1 MVELDVRGPVATITL
16 ADEAH
21 RNVLS
26 RDTLGA
32 LHAALDAIE
41 RDPDVRVVVLTNQ
54 GRVFCAGADLA
65 ADAGG
70 ADAAGPGAGL
80 ARLLARVRRSP
91 TIFVGRIAGH
101 CVAGGVGL
109 AAVMDISLALDTAQF
124 GFSEV
129 RVGVAPAIIS
139 VVCLPK
145 MRAGDA
151 REAFLRGRRF
161 GAADAARLGLI
172 NAALPADELDA
183 ELDAVLED
191 LLAGEPTALGV
202 AKALTYDVAGGS
214 FDDALA
220 AATSTSV
227 ELFARDAA
235 REGMAA
241 FLEKRAASWVR
252 HWPPERPSP

>member
-1 MVELDVRGPVATITL
+1 MIELDVRGPVATITL

-26 RDTLGA
+26 RDTLEA
-32 LHAALDAIE
+32 LHATLDTVDANAG
-41 RDPDVRVVVLTNQ
+41 VRVVVLTNQ

-65 ADAGG
+65 AHARDAG
-70 ADAAGPGAGL
+70 ARGPGAGL
-80 ARLLARVRRSP
+80 ADLLARVRRSP

-129 RVGVAPAIIS
+129 RVGVAPAIIAT
-139 VVCLPK
+139 VCLPK

-161 GAADAARLGLI
+161 SAAEAARLGLI
-172 NAALPADELDA
+172 NAALPATALDV
-183 ELDAVLED
+183 ELDAVLDD

-202 AKALTYDVAGGS
+202 AKALTYDGPGRS

-220 AATSTSV
+220 TATSTSLD
-227 ELFARDAA
+227 LFAREAA

-241 FLEKRAASWVR
+241 FLEKRAAAWVR
-252 HWPPERPSP
+252 HWPPERPSS

>member
-1 MVELDVRGPVATITL
+1 VIELDVRGPVATITL

-26 RDTLGA
+26 PATLGA
-32 LHAALDAIE
+32 LHGALDTLDA
-41 RDPDVRVVVLTNQ
+41 DPDVRVVVLTNR

-65 ADAGG
+65 AG
-70 ADAAGPGAGL
+70 ARHARTTEPGAGL
-80 ARLLARVRRSP
+80 ADLLARVRRSP

-124 GFSEV
+124 AFGEV

-151 REAFLRGRRF
+151 REAFLRARRF
-161 GAADAARLGLI
+161 SAADAARLGLI
-172 NAALPADELDA
+172 NAALPADELDV
-183 ELDAVLED
+183 ELDAVLDD

-202 AKALTYDVAGGS
+202 AKALTYENPGRS

-220 AATSTSV
+220 AATSTSLD
-227 ELFARDAA
+227 LFARDAA

-241 FLEKRAASWVR
+241 FVEKRAAAWVR
-252 HWPPERPSP
+252 HWPPEPPSA

>member
-16 ADEAH
+16 ADEAR

-26 RDTLGA
+26 RDTLSE
-32 LHAALDAIE
+32 LHAALDTVDDNAE
-41 RDPDVRVVVLTNQ
+41 VRAVVLTNR

-65 ADAGG
+65 ARANDGG
-70 ADAAGPGAGL
+70 APGAGL
-80 ARLLARVRRSP
+80 SDFLSRVRRSP

-139 VVCLPK
+139 VVCVPK

-161 GAADAARLGLI
+161 SAVDAARLGLI

-183 ELDAVLED
+183 EVDAVLD
-191 LLAGEPTALGV
+191 DVLAGEPTALAA
-202 AKALTYDVAGGS
+202 AKALTYGEPGRS

-220 AATSTSV
+220 AATSLSND
-227 ELFARDAA
+227 LFARDAA

-241 FLEKRAASWVR
+241 FLEKRPAAWVR
-252 HWPPERPSP
+252 HWPPERSS